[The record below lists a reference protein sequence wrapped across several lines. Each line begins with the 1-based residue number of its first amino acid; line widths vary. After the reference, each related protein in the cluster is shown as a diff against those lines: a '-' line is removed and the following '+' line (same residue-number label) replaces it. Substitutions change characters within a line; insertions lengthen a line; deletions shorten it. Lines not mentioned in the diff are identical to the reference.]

1 MRAKNL
7 SNHRTSQS
15 SYPPREYTLANHTT
29 ARLYLPSRIL
39 SPAYFASNTSSAPTP
54 SAAAHEQLL
63 SLNFHAATAMERNQ
77 IEEVR
82 RERSIDTGAADVMQ
96 REAKH
101 IEHQAEDLQSRA
113 AALKQREE
121 TTWRKTRGLLQ
132 EKSEAAKAAEQE
144 AAEAADQ
151 RDVLAH
157 RLHDVQASSAQR
169 AAELR
174 GERNQ
179 QARAR
184 KEAEHAA
191 EDAERRAEDAHD
203 AQVAAERRAAALSAE
218 HKNAG
223 VARSALE
230 HQLDMAEQQAADARR
245 ALGRQQAPDEREV
258 DQVHG
263 WQRILPARLR
273 HPMEYKRAQSGSTPT
288 AEAALRQ
295 TLAEANLDG
304 AEMAAITPKETLE
317 YARKESDVRMVRSDV
332 APGAGAGIITGRNV
346 AVPHEDTSDQTST
359 PILLDREPRYIPEDG
374 VIRKVHAAKHGKFV
388 HKESDGL
395 PKLNEEG
402 YATGIRNAMA
412 DAADVLHIGG
422 LRDSIRPHH
431 EAYAVSSMSESQ
443 KRRLVREIQ
452 ASTPTRV
459 DEAQL
464 LDELEA

>member
-1 MRAKNL
+1 
-7 SNHRTSQS
+7 
-15 SYPPREYTLANHTT
+15 
-29 ARLYLPSRIL
+29 
-39 SPAYFASNTSSAPTP
+39 
-54 SAAAHEQLL
+54 
-63 SLNFHAATAMERNQ
+63 MERREV
-77 IEEVR
+77 EEVR
-82 RERSIDTGAADVMQ
+82 RERSIDTGAADAMQ
-96 REAKH
+96 QEAKH
-101 IEHQAEDLQSRA
+101 IEREAEDLQSQA
-113 AALKQREE
+113 AALKRRDEM
-121 TTWRKTRGLLQ
+121 TWRKTRGLLQ
-132 EKSEAAKAAEQE
+132 EKSEAARAAEQE

-151 RDVLAH
+151 RNALAH
-157 RLHDVQASSAQR
+157 RLQDVQASSAQR

-184 KEAEHAA
+184 KEAEQAA
-191 EDAERRAEDAHD
+191 EEAERRAASARG
-203 AQVAAERRAAALSAE
+203 AQVAAEQRAAVLSAE

-230 HQLDMAEQQAADARR
+230 HQLDMAEKQAADARR

-258 DQVHG
+258 EQVHG
-263 WQRILPARLR
+263 WQRVLPARLR
-273 HPMEYKRAQSGSTPT
+273 HPMEHKRAQSGGTPS

-304 AEMAAITPKETLE
+304 AEMAAISPKETLE
-317 YARKESDVRMVRSDV
+317 YARKEDDVRVARTDV
-332 APGAGAGIITGRNV
+332 APGAGAGMAAGRRNV
-346 AVPHEDTSDQTST
+346 AVPREEHSDVTST

-402 YATGIRNAMA
+402 YATGIRNVMA
-412 DAADVLHIGG
+412 DAADVLHIAGV
-422 LRDSIRPHH
+422 RDSIRPHE

-452 ASTPTRV
+452 AATPTRV